1 VNNSPQNILIDAR
14 AIQSGYKQHKNR
26 GIGYYAQNLIN
37 ELINMDL
44 EYTLT
49 FLEEQGLP
57 VDPLV
62 SGKSFILHKPLIS
75 RMPKIIEAQWSLP
88 INIPRKSF
96 EMVHFLSHE
105 DASFLSPCPYVVSV
119 MDAITLAVRDLYKP
133 WQRLK
138 YQAVYYIAKRII
150 KNAEMVIAISEHTKK
165 DIMKYY
171 GIPSE
176 NICVVPLAAEQRF
189 FQEWLSNDVINL
201 RARYEL
207 PETFILYVGG
217 IDPRKN
223 LVILF
228 KAMKALLE
236 SGSYCPTLA
245 FAGRISNQREY
256 PEMMKTIRSL
266 GIEHLIKFLGYV
278 PDEDLPLLFQASRA
292 FVYPSR
298 YEGFGLP
305 VLQAMASGTPVLTT
319 KLSSI
324 PEVAG
329 NAAVYIN
336 PDDPALLA
344 QAINAILTNK
354 EMRSSLIASG
364 KKQAAMFSWKR
375 TADETVEVYREV
387 IKKIHY
393 THS

>member
-1 VNNSPQNILIDAR
+1 
-14 AIQSGYKQHKNR
+14 
-26 GIGYYAQNLIN
+26 
-37 ELINMDL
+37 
-44 EYTLT
+44 
-49 FLEEQGLP
+49 
-57 VDPLV
+57 
-62 SGKSFILHKPLIS
+62 
-75 RMPKIIEAQWSLP
+75 
-88 INIPRKSF
+88 
-96 EMVHFLSHE
+96 
-105 DASFLSPCPYVVSV
+105 
-119 MDAITLAVRDLYKP
+119 
-133 WQRLK
+133 
-138 YQAVYYIAKRII
+138 
-150 KNAEMVIAISEHTKK
+150 
-165 DIMKYY
+165 
-171 GIPSE
+171 
-176 NICVVPLAAEQRF
+176 VPLAAEQRF
-189 FQEWLSNDVINL
+189 FHEWLPNNIINL
-201 RARYEL
+201 HARYEL

-217 IDPRKN
+217 VDPRKN
-223 LVILF
+223 LGILF

-236 SGSYCPTLA
+236 NGSYCPTLA
-245 FAGRISNQREY
+245 FAGQISDQREY

-278 PDEDLPLLFQASRA
+278 SDEDLPLLFQASRA

-305 VLQAMASGTPVLTT
+305 VLQALASGTPVLTT

-329 NAAVYIN
+329 HAAVYIN
-336 PDDPALLA
+336 PDDPSLLA

>member
-1 VNNSPQNILIDAR
+1 MYNSSQNILIDAR

-26 GIGYYAQNLIN
+26 GIGYYAQNLID

-44 EYTLT
+44 EYILT

-57 VDPLV
+57 VDPLI
-62 SGKSFILHKPLIS
+62 SGKPFILHKPLIS
-75 RMPKIIEAQWSLP
+75 SIPLMIESQWSLP
-88 INIPRKSF
+88 LNIPKNKF
-96 EMVHFLSHE
+96 VMTHFLSHE
-105 DASFLSPCPYVVSV
+105 DASFFSPCPYVVSV
-119 MDAITLAVRDLYKP
+119 MDAITLAVRDLYNP

-138 YQAVYYIAKRII
+138 YQAVYYIAKQII
-150 KNAEMVIAISEHTKK
+150 KRAVMVIAISEHTKK

-189 FQEWLSNDVINL
+189 FQEWLQNDVFNL

-207 PETFILYVGG
+207 PENYILYVGG

-223 LVILF
+223 LGILF
-228 KAMKALLE
+228 KTMKVLLE
-236 SGSYCPTLA
+236 NGSYCPTLA
-245 FAGRISNQREY
+245 FAGQISNQREY

-278 PDEDLPLLFQASRA
+278 PDDDLPLLFQASRA

-329 NAAVYIN
+329 NAVVYIN
-336 PDDPALLA
+336 PDDPASLA
-344 QAINAILTNK
+344 RAINAILTNK
-354 EMRSSLIASG
+354 EMRSTLIASG
-364 KKQAAMFSWKR
+364 KRQAAMFSWKR
-375 TADETVEVYREV
+375 TTDETVEVYREA
-387 IKKIHY
+387 IKKTNY
-393 THS
+393 TLS